1 MFKNIRQDFE
11 AQGGDWGRQG
21 FWMLVFVAWDA
32 DAGGGQPT
40 LLHRRRSG
48 RHQTDTDA
56 RI

>member
-1 MFKNIRQDFE
+1 MFENIRQDFE

-21 FWMLVFVAWDA
+21 FWMLVFVASDD

-40 LLHRRRSG
+40 LLRRWRSG
-48 RHQTDTDA
+48 RQQTDTDA